1 MAITTTRL
9 LQPDRQRGS
18 SATAAG
24 TRTAYAVVLGMLVV
38 AVVVSVF
45 VGSRM
50 IAPTAVLEAGPDR
63 TVIGVRAVRTVLGLL
78 VGAALGLAGACMQ
91 GLTRNPL
98 ADPGI
103 LGVNA
108 GASLAIVLGVA
119 YLGVGSTSGFVLLG
133 LVGAAIASV
142 AVHAIAGIGRDGA
155 TPAKLTVA
163 GAAFAAAASSWTV
176 AVQLVDQASL
186 DVMRRWQVGSIGGR
200 PWDLVVSLAPVLVL
214 GGLLALALSRTLNAL
229 ALGEEMAA
237 GLGRHTARDRLL
249 VGVAIVLLAGTA
261 TAAAGPIAFVGL
273 IVPHLV
279 RTRVG
284 SDHRHLLPLS
294 AGFGAV
300 LVLLADTL
308 GRVVL
313 PPSEVQ
319 VGIMTAVIGVPFFL
333 LLVRRGRMGL

>member
-1 MAITTTRL
+1 MLALVLVAAVASVL
-9 LQPDRQRGS
+9 L
-18 SATAAG
+18 
-24 TRTAYAVVLGMLVV
+24 
-38 AVVVSVF
+38 
-45 VGSRM
+45 GSRL
-50 IAPTAVLEAGPDR
+50 ISPSALFHDGPDR
-63 TVIGVRAVRTVLGLL
+63 TVLEVRAVRTALGLL
-78 VGAALGLAGACMQ
+78 VGTALGLAGACMQ

-103 LGVNA
+103 LGINA
-108 GASLAIVLGVA
+108 GAALAIVLGIS
-119 YLGVGSTSGFVLLG
+119 YLGVGGLQAYVVLG
-133 LVGAAIASV
+133 LIGAAVASV

-176 AVQLVDQASL
+176 AVQLVDQTAL

-200 PWDLVVSLAPVLVL
+200 PWDMVVTLAPIFLV

-229 ALGEEMAA
+229 ALGDEMAQ
-237 GLGRHTARDRLL
+237 GLGRHTTRDRLL
-249 VGVAIVLLAGTA
+249 VGLVIVLLAGTA

-279 RTRVG
+279 RTRTG

-294 AGFGAV
+294 AGYGAA

-319 VGIMTAVIGVPFFL
+319 VGIMTAILGVPFFL

>member
-1 MAITTTRL
+1 MASTTEL
-9 LQPDRQRGS
+9 LDRPRS
-18 SATAAG
+18 TSAAG
-24 TRTAYAVVLGMLVV
+24 PGSAYAVMLALLVV
-38 AVVVSVF
+38 AALVSVF
-45 VGSRM
+45 VGSRL
-50 IAPTAVLEAGPDR
+50 ISPLELFRDGADQTVLQ
-63 TVIGVRAVRTVLGLL
+63 VRAIRTALGLC
-78 VGAALGLAGACMQ
+78 VGVALGLAGACMQ

-108 GASLAIVLGVA
+108 GAALAIVLGIA
-119 YLGVGSTSGFVLLG
+119 YLGLASMTSYVVLA

-142 AVHAIAGIGRDGA
+142 VVHAIAGVGRDGA

-176 AVQLVDQASL
+176 AVQLVDQTTL

-200 PWDLVVSLAPVLVL
+200 SWELVVSLAPVFLV
-214 GGLLALALSRTLNAL
+214 GAVLALALSRTLNAL
-229 ALGEEMAA
+229 ALGEEMAK
-237 GLGRHTARDRLL
+237 GLGRHTARDRVL
-249 VGVAIVLLAGTA
+249 VGLAIVLLAGTA

-279 RTRVG
+279 RTRTG

-294 AGFGAV
+294 AGYGAV
-300 LVLLADTL
+300 LVLLADTV
-308 GRVVL
+308 GRIVL

>member
-1 MAITTTRL
+1 MATTTTEL
-9 LQPDRQRGS
+9 IQPDRLRSS
-18 SATAAG
+18 SAAG
-24 TRTAYAVVLGMLVV
+24 PATAYAVMLGLLVV
-38 AVVVSVF
+38 AAVASVLI
-45 VGSRM
+45 GSRL
-50 IAPTAVLEAGPDR
+50 ISPTAILEAGPDR
-63 TVIGVRAVRTVLGLL
+63 TVVEIRAVRTAMGVLAG
-78 VGAALGLAGACMQ
+78 VALGLAGACMQ

-108 GASLAIVLGVA
+108 GAALAIVLGIAHLGAGGMAA
-119 YLGVGSTSGFVLLG
+119 YVVLG
-133 LVGAAIASV
+133 LVGAAVASL

-176 AVQLVDQASL
+176 AVQLVDQTAL

-200 PWDLVVSLAPVLVL
+200 PWDLVASLAPVFLV
-214 GGLLALALSRTLNAL
+214 GTVLALALSRTLNAL
-229 ALGEEMAA
+229 ALGEEMAT
-237 GLGRHTARDRLL
+237 GLGRHTTRDRVF
-249 VGVAIVLLAGTA
+249 VGIAIALLAGTA

-279 RTRVG
+279 RTRTG

-294 AGFGAV
+294 AGYGAV
-300 LVLLADTL
+300 LVLVADTV

-319 VGIMTAVIGVPFFL
+319 VGIMTAVVGVPFFL

>member
-1 MAITTTRL
+1 MAITTTEMLAR
-9 LQPDRQRGS
+9 PRSS
-18 SATAAG
+18 SAARPA
-24 TRTAYAVVLGMLVV
+24 TAYAVMLGLLVV
-38 AVVVSVF
+38 AAVASVL
-45 VGSRM
+45 VGSRL
-50 IAPTAVLEAGPDR
+50 ISPSAILEAGPDR
-63 TVIGVRAVRTVLGLL
+63 TVLEVRAVRTAMGVLAG
-78 VGAALGLAGACMQ
+78 VALGLAGACMQ

-108 GASLAIVLGVA
+108 GAALAIVLGIA
-119 YLGVGSTSGFVLLG
+119 YLGAGGMAAYVALG
-133 LVGAAIASV
+133 LVGAAVASL

-176 AVQLVDQASL
+176 AVQLVDQTAL
-186 DVMRRWQVGSIGGR
+186 DIMRRWQVGSIGGR
-200 PWDLVVSLAPVLVL
+200 PWDLVVSLAPVFLV
-214 GGLLALALSRTLNAL
+214 GAVLALALSRTLNAL
-229 ALGEEMAA
+229 ALGEEMAT
-237 GLGRHTARDRLL
+237 GLGRHTTRDRVL
-249 VGVAIVLLAGTA
+249 VGLAIVLLAGTA

-279 RTRVG
+279 RTRTG

-294 AGFGAV
+294 AGYGAV
-300 LVLLADTL
+300 LVLVADTV

-319 VGIMTAVIGVPFFL
+319 VGIMTAIIGVPFFL

>member
-1 MAITTTRL
+1 MTATTSGLEHLNR
-9 LQPDRQRGS
+9 PRSS
-18 SATAAG
+18 SAAG
-24 TRTAYAVVLGMLVV
+24 LATAYAVMFAVLVV
-38 AVVVSVF
+38 AVLASVF
-45 VGSRM
+45 LGSRLVP
-50 IAPTAVLEAGPDR
+50 PTALLESGPDR
-63 TVIGVRAVRTVLGLL
+63 VVIEVRAVRTALGVL
-78 VGAALGLAGACMQ
+78 VGLALGLAGACMQ

-108 GASLAIVLGVA
+108 GAALAIVLGISFLGAGDLTA
-119 YLGVGSTSGFVLLG
+119 YVVLG
-133 LVGAAIASV
+133 LVGAAVASV
-142 AVHAIAGIGRDGA
+142 AVHTIAGFGRDGA

-163 GAAFAAAASSWTV
+163 GAAFAAAAGSWTV
-176 AVQLVDQASL
+176 AVQLVDQTAL

-200 PWDLVVSLAPVLVL
+200 SWDVVVSLAPVFVV
-214 GGLLALALSRTLNAL
+214 GAVLALALSRTLNAL
-229 ALGEEMAA
+229 ALGDEMAT
-237 GLGRHTARDRLL
+237 GLGRHTARDRLF

-279 RTRVG
+279 RTRTG

-294 AGFGAV
+294 AGYGAV
-300 LVLLADTL
+300 LVLLADTV

-319 VGIMTAVIGVPFFL
+319 VGIMTAILGVPFFL

>member
-1 MAITTTRL
+1 MTATTQLDRL
-9 LQPDRQRGS
+9 DQPRS
-18 SATAAG
+18 TSAAG
-24 TRTAYAVVLGMLVV
+24 PGTAYAVLLGLLVV
-38 AVVVSVF
+38 AVLASVF
-45 VGSRM
+45 LGSRL
-50 IAPTAVLEAGPDR
+50 ISPTAVLEAGPDR
-63 TVIGVRAVRTVLGLL
+63 TVIEVRAVRTVLGLL
-78 VGAALGLAGACMQ
+78 VGVALGLAGACMQ

-103 LGVNA
+103 LGVNS
-108 GASLAIVLGVA
+108 GAALAIVLGISFLGAGGIWA
-119 YLGVGSTSGFVLLG
+119 YVVLG
-133 LVGAAIASV
+133 LFGAAVASV

-176 AVQLVDQASL
+176 AVQLVDQTAL

-200 PWDLVVSLAPVLVL
+200 PWDVVVSLAPVFLV
-214 GGLLALALSRTLNAL
+214 GALLALALSRTLNAL
-229 ALGEEMAA
+229 ALGEEMAT
-237 GLGRHTARDRLL
+237 GLGRHTTRDRLL

-279 RTRVG
+279 RTRTG

-300 LVLLADTL
+300 LVLLADTA
-308 GRVVL
+308 GRIVL

-319 VGIMTAVIGVPFFL
+319 VGIMTAVVGVPFFL

>member
-1 MAITTTRL
+1 MTATTGLEL
-9 LQPDRQRGS
+9 LDRPRS
-18 SATAAG
+18 TSAAG
-24 TRTAYAVVLGMLVV
+24 PGTAYAVLLGLLVV
-38 AVVVSVF
+38 AVLASVF
-45 VGSRM
+45 LGSRL
-50 IAPTAVLEAGPDR
+50 ISPTAVLEAGPDR
-63 TVIGVRAVRTVLGLL
+63 TVIEVRAVRTVLGLL
-78 VGAALGLAGACMQ
+78 VGVALGLAGACMQ

-103 LGVNA
+103 LGVNS
-108 GASLAIVLGVA
+108 GAALAIVLGISV
-119 YLGVGSTSGFVLLG
+119 LGVGGIWAFVALG
-133 LVGAAIASV
+133 LVGAAVASV
-142 AVHAIAGIGRDGA
+142 AVHAIAAIGRDGA

-176 AVQLVDQASL
+176 AVQLVDQTAL

-200 PWDLVVSLAPVLVL
+200 PWDLVVSLAPVFLV
-214 GGLLALALSRTLNAL
+214 GTLLALALSRTLNAL
-229 ALGEEMAA
+229 ALGEEMAT
-237 GLGRHTARDRLL
+237 GLGRHTTRDRIL
-249 VGVAIVLLAGTA
+249 VGLAIVLLAGSA

-279 RTRVG
+279 RTRTG

-300 LVLLADTL
+300 LVLLADTA
-308 GRVVL
+308 GRIIL

-319 VGIMTAVIGVPFFL
+319 VGIMTAVVGVPFFL

>member
-1 MAITTTRL
+1 MTVTTGL
-9 LQPDRQRGS
+9 LDRPRS
-18 SATAAG
+18 TSAAG
-24 TRTAYAVVLGMLVV
+24 LATAYAVMLALLVV
-38 AVVVSVF
+38 AVLASVF
-45 VGSRM
+45 LGSRLVS
-50 IAPTAVLEAGPDR
+50 PLAVFDGGPDQV
-63 TVIGVRAVRTVLGLL
+63 VIEVRGVRTVLGVL
-78 VGAALGLAGACMQ
+78 VGVALGLAGACMQ

-108 GASLAIVLGVA
+108 GAALAIVLGISFLGAGGLAA
-119 YLGVGSTSGFVLLG
+119 YVVLG
-133 LVGAAIASV
+133 LIGAAVASV
-142 AVHAIAGIGRDGA
+142 AVHTIAGFGRDGA

-163 GAAFAAAASSWTV
+163 GAAFAAAAGSWTV
-176 AVQLVDQASL
+176 AVQLVDQTAL

-200 PWDLVVSLAPVLVL
+200 PWDVVVSLAPVFVA
-214 GGLLALALSRTLNAL
+214 GAVLALALSRTLNAL
-229 ALGEEMAA
+229 ALGDEMAT
-237 GLGRHTARDRLL
+237 GLGRHTSRDRLF

-279 RTRVG
+279 RTRTG

-294 AGFGAV
+294 AGYGAV
-300 LVLLADTL
+300 LVLLADTV
-308 GRVVL
+308 GRMVL

-319 VGIMTAVIGVPFFL
+319 VGIMTAILGVPFFL

>member
-1 MAITTTRL
+1 MAITTTGL
-9 LQPDRQRGS
+9 LDRPRS
-18 SATAAG
+18 TSAAG
-24 TRTAYAVVLGMLVV
+24 PGTAYAVALGLLAIAAVASVLI
-38 AVVVSVF
+38 
-45 VGSRM
+45 GSRT
-50 IAPTAVLEAGPDR
+50 ISPLALLEAGPDR
-63 TVIGVRAVRTVLGLL
+63 TVLEVRAVRTALGIL
-78 VGAALGLAGACMQ
+78 VGVALGLAGACMQ

-108 GASLAIVLGVA
+108 GAALAIVLGIA
-119 YLGVGSTSGFVLLG
+119 YLGAGGMTAYVVLALIGAG
-133 LVGAAIASV
+133 LASL

-176 AVQLVDQASL
+176 AVQLVDQTTL

-200 PWDLVVSLAPVLVL
+200 SWDLVVSLAPVFAV
-214 GGLLALALSRTLNAL
+214 GVVLALTLSRTLNAL

-237 GLGRHTARDRLL
+237 GLGRHTTRDRVL
-249 VGVAIVLLAGTA
+249 VGLAIVLLAGTA

-279 RTRVG
+279 RTRTG

-294 AGFGAV
+294 AAYGAV
-300 LVLLADTL
+300 LVLLADTV

-319 VGIMTAVIGVPFFL
+319 VGIMTAVVGVPFFL

>member
-1 MAITTTRL
+1 MAITTTEL
-9 LQPDRQRGS
+9 LDRPRSASAGGS
-18 SATAAG
+18 A
-24 TRTAYAVVLGMLVV
+24 TAYAVMLGLLLV
-38 AVVVSVF
+38 AVTVSVL
-45 VGSRM
+45 VGSRL
-50 IAPTAVLEAGPDR
+50 ISPTAVLEGGPDR
-63 TVIGVRAVRTVLGLL
+63 TVVEVRAVRTVLGLL
-78 VGAALGLAGACMQ
+78 VGIALGLAGACMQ

-103 LGVNA
+103 LGVNS
-108 GASLAIVLGVA
+108 GAALAIVLGIA
-119 YLGVGSTSGFVLLG
+119 YLGVGSMTGFVALGLLG
-133 LVGAAIASV
+133 AAVASV

-176 AVQLVDQASL
+176 AVQLVDQTAL

-200 PWDLVVSLAPVLVL
+200 PWDVVVTLAPVLLL
-214 GGLLALALSRTLNAL
+214 GAGLALALARVLNAL

-237 GLGRHTARDRLL
+237 GLGRHTTRDRLL
-249 VGVAIVLLAGTA
+249 VGLAIVLLAGTA

-279 RTRVG
+279 RTRTG

-294 AGFGAV
+294 AGYGAV
-300 LVLLADTL
+300 LVLLADTV

-319 VGIMTAVIGVPFFL
+319 VGIMTAVVGVPFFL
-333 LLVRRGRMGL
+333 LLVRRGRMGI

>member
-1 MAITTTRL
+1 MATTTEL
-9 LQPDRQRGS
+9 LDRPRS
-18 SATAAG
+18 TSAAG
-24 TRTAYAVVLGMLVV
+24 PASAYALMLALLVV
-38 AVVVSVF
+38 AALVSVF
-45 VGSRM
+45 VGSRLFS
-50 IAPTAVLEAGPDR
+50 PLELFRDGPDQ
-63 TVIGVRAVRTVLGLL
+63 TVLQVRAIRTALGVC
-78 VGAALGLAGACMQ
+78 VGVALGLAGACMQ

-108 GASLAIVLGVA
+108 GAALAIVLGIA
-119 YLGVGSTSGFVLLG
+119 YLGAGSMTSYVLFA
-133 LVGAAIASV
+133 LVGAAVASV
-142 AVHAIAGIGRDGA
+142 VVHTIAGVGRDGA

-176 AVQLVDQASL
+176 AVQLVDQTTL

-200 PWDLVVSLAPVLVL
+200 SWDLVVSLVPMFVVGAV
-214 GGLLALALSRTLNAL
+214 LALALSRTLNAL
-229 ALGEEMAA
+229 ALGDEMAK
-237 GLGRHTARDRLL
+237 GLGRHTARDRIL
-249 VGVAIVLLAGTA
+249 VGTAIVLLAGTA

-279 RTRVG
+279 RTRTG

-294 AGFGAV
+294 AGYGAV
-300 LVLLADTL
+300 LVLLADTV
-308 GRVVL
+308 GRIIL